1 MAVSINSNPNK
12 KNIYV
17 AWSNKQDSY
26 SFIATIKTIE
36 AIGCNPII
44 LKMVKS
50 NDVIYEG
57 DDLIPSMMDE
67 HGILLSKYAKK
78 VKEYSWRHSNIKEII
93 KDVDCV
99 IFPGGSDICPSLY
112 KVEEGWHGLINDTDY
127 SSIRDISDY
136 ILMSYCLEKDIPMFA
151 ICRGMQMLAVV
162 SGGSI
167 ISDIPTYFASLNKKE
182 NSKHRDMNRIKF
194 VPHDVDV
201 IDKDSLFYKII
212 KQDVLK
218 NVPSWHHQGILSIEN
233 TLLTAT
239 GENIYDG
246 VKIMEVIE
254 RKDLSFCIGVQFH
267 PEVAVRKHIE
277 GSYDKDRFTDYE
289 STLSFFNAL
298 KTLKK

>member
-1 MAVSINSNPNK
+1 MTTQSNK

-36 AIGCNPII
+36 EIGCNPVI

-57 DDLIPSMMDE
+57 DDLNPSMIDE
-67 HGILLSKYAKK
+67 HGILLSEYAKK
-78 VKEYSWRHSNIKEII
+78 VKEYSWRHSNIEEIT

-99 IFPGGSDICPSLY
+99 IFPGGSDICPTLY
-112 KVEEGWHGLINDTDY
+112 KVEEGWHGLKDDTDY
-127 SSIRDISDY
+127 SASRDISDY
-136 ILMSYCLEKDIPMFA
+136 ILMSYCLDKDIPMFA

-167 ISDIPTYFASLNKKE
+167 ISDIPTYFSLLNKNE
-182 NSKHRDMNRIKF
+182 NAVHRDINRIRF

-201 IDKDSLFYKII
+201 TDKDSLFYRII
-212 KQDVLK
+212 EQDVLK
-218 NVPSWHHQGILSIEN
+218 NTPSWHHQGILSVEN
-233 TLLTAT
+233 TLLTST
-239 GENIYDG
+239 GEYTYAG

-267 PEVAVRKHIE
+267 PEVAVRMHIE
-277 GSYDKDRFTDYE
+277 GSFDKDRFTDYE
-289 STLSFFNAL
+289 STLSFFKAL
-298 KTLKK
+298 KNFKK